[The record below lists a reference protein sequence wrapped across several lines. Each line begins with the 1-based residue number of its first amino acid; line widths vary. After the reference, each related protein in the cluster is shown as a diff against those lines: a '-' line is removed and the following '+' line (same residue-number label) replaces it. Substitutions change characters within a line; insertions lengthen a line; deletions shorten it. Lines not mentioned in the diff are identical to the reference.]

1 MNSKAMVI
9 PTLGLSKMESRME
22 MELSTGSSTI
32 KCISESGMGGS
43 LTALVS
49 ISVKIVTRAIF

>member
-22 MELSTGSSTI
+22 MELFTGSSTI
-32 KCISESGMGGS
+32 KCISESGMGGF